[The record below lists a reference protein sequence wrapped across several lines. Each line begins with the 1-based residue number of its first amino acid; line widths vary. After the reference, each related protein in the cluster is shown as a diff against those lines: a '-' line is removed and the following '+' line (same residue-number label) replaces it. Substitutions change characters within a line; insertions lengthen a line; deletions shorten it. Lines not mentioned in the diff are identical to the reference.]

1 MAALLTLACLVVAA
15 LSLLAPSAPTYDPF
29 SWVIWGREILHLDL
43 VTTNGPSWKPLPV
56 MFTTVFALFGGAAPA
71 LWLVVARAGALAG
84 VGLAFLTGR
93 RLGAGP
99 WAAAVAALTL
109 GAAEVWTVNAWL
121 GNSEG
126 LLVALLLGAILA
138 QLQGRPRP
146 AFALGLGA
154 ALLRPEAWPFF
165 GLYGLWLLWREPALR
180 RIVLAGLA
188 ALPVLWLAPEWWGSG
203 DLWRASTRAR
213 SDLPPGSPGAAAHP
227 GHALWQEFL
236 LLVPTAVW
244 IALALTLLVALGA
257 AARRRW
263 RPAVALVIP
272 AAIAAGWAG
281 LVALMA
287 KGGYSGNERYL
298 IAPFA
303 LAVVLGG
310 VGLGAVIERLPRMA
324 RPLAAVGAALLVV
337 VPGVR
342 ATELAWPETMAQSR
356 LPGDLAHAV
365 ARAGGAAHLRACR
378 AGRDVYTEAL
388 LTPQVAWRLRLHL
401 SQVTFRPVRGS
412 ALVVRG
418 LVTPGHPF
426 DPPMGAFAG
435 LAQRTLATAPRW
447 RIIVTGACAR

>member
-1 MAALLTLACLVVAA
+1 MGALLVAACLALAA

-29 SWVIWGREILHLDL
+29 SWVIWGREVLHLDL
-43 VTTNGPSWKPLPV
+43 VTTSGPSWKPLPV
-56 MFTTVFALFGGAAPA
+56 VFTTVFALFGGAAPA
-71 LWLVVARAGALAG
+71 LWLVVARAGALAAI
-84 VGLAFLTGR
+84 GLAFLTGR

-99 WAAAVAALTL
+99 WGAAVAALAL

-138 QLQGRPRP
+138 QMHGRPRA

-165 GLYGLWLLWREPALR
+165 GLYGLWLLRREPALR
-180 RIVLAGLA
+180 RLVLTGLA

-213 SDLPPGSPGAAAHP
+213 SDLPPGSPGTARHP
-227 GHALWQEFL
+227 GHALLREFL

-244 IALALTLLVALGA
+244 IALAVTALAALVAVL
-257 AARRRW
+257 RRSR
-263 RPAVALVIP
+263 RGGGLVVL
-272 AAIAAGWAG
+272 AAIAAGWVG

-287 KGGYSGNERYL
+287 GGGYSGNERYL

-303 LAVVLGG
+303 LTLVLGG
-310 VGLGAVIERLPRMA
+310 VGLGTVIERLPRLV
-324 RPLAAVGAALLVV
+324 RPLAAAAAALVV
-337 VPGVR
+337 VLPGVQ
-342 ATELAWPETMAQSR
+342 ATRLAWPETMAQSR
-356 LPGDLAHAV
+356 LPGDLANAV
-365 ARAGGAAHLRACR
+365 SRAGGAAHLRACR
-378 AGRDVYTEAL
+378 AGKPVYTEAL
-388 LTPQVAWRLRLHL
+388 LTPQVAWRLGLHL
-401 SQVTFRPVRGS
+401 SQVTFRPQRGS

-418 LVTPGHPF
+418 MVTPGHPF
-426 DPPMGAFAG
+426 DPPMEVFRG
-435 LAQRTLATAPRW
+435 LSQRTLATAPRW